1 MDILKLLLDELNITI
16 PVFQDLGDTKENA
29 IKLSCKDNMV
39 VAFIENEIINTILK
53 DEPWKKVEQSLLID
67 NDQKYDMI
75 TVIELLD
82 NGSTKKHVFWFD
94 ITECFNVKI

>member
-39 VAFIENEIINTILK
+39 VTFIENEIINTILK
-53 DEPWKKVEQSLLID
+53 EEPWKKVEQSLILD
-67 NDQKYDMI
+67 SDQKYDMI

-82 NGSTKKHVFWFD
+82 DGSTKKYIFWFD
-94 ITECFNVKI
+94 ITDCL